1 MAMENIETFG
11 KGAQKYGLPV
21 TDIFQSVDL
30 YEGSKGPFLNVIN
43 CLNRLG
49 VEVSVHTPAGRARG
63 GRGGAMAGH
72 CFYFVCVEAGEGG
85 ADEVGRR
92 GCTLS
97 IA

>member
-63 GRGGAMAGH
+63 GRGGGD
-72 CFYFVCVEAGEGG
+72 GG
-85 ADEVGRR
+85 ALLLFCLCGSGGGRC
-92 GCTLS
+92 G
-97 IA
+97 